1 MFKIGLIVN
10 PIAGIGGPAGL
21 KGSDGED
28 IYQQAKDLG
37 FESKATQRAELVLG
51 ALTNLA
57 DSLEFIT
64 CSGLM
69 GEDCFTRSMVSGQ
82 AGLKYTVVYTPADQS
97 HTLPEDTISAVKR
110 IAEEDVD
117 VLLFVGGD
125 GTARDVCSAVNRTQP
140 VLGIPAGVKMHS
152 GVFAVTPKAAAALIS
167 DMVQGGLVSIA
178 EHEVRDIDESAFRS
192 GIVKSKHY
200 GEMLTPQEGRYLQHV
215 KCGGKE
221 IEELVLDDIAAD
233 IIENMEEDTLYVLG
247 SGGTTKHIKDVLV
260 NDFLCKVDNNTL
272 LGVDLFINN
281 EFVAND
287 VNEHELHDWLLKYPS
302 RLVVTIIGGQGHL
315 FGRGNQQLSSRN
327 IQTIGLENICIVAT
341 KAKIKTLEG
350 RPLVVDTGDDELDKR
365 LAGLRQIITGYDDR
379 IVYPVEYL

>member
-10 PIAGIGGPAGL
+10 PVAGIGGPAGL
-21 KGSDGED
+21 KGSDGDD

-37 FESKATQRAELVLG
+37 FESRATQRAELVLG
-51 ALTNLA
+51 VLNELA

-64 CSGLM
+64 CSGSM
-69 GEDCFTRSMVSGQ
+69 GEDCFTRSTKSGLTS
-82 AGLKYTVVYTPADQS
+82 LKYTVVYTPAEQA
-97 HTLPEDTISAVKR
+97 HTSPEDTIKAVRR

-117 VLLFVGGD
+117 ILLFVGGD
-125 GTARDVCSAVNRTQP
+125 GTARDVCSAVSSKQP
-140 VLGIPAGVKMHS
+140 VLGVPAGVKMHS
-152 GVFAVTPKAAAALIS
+152 GVFAVTPKAAAALVS

-178 EHEVRDIDESAFRS
+178 EHEVRDIDENAFRS

-215 KCGGKE
+215 KCGGME
-221 IEELVLDDIAAD
+221 IEALVLDDIAAD
-233 IIENMEEDTLYVLG
+233 IIEQLEDDTLYVLG
-247 SGGTTKHIKDVLV
+247 SGGTTKHIKDVLL
-260 NDFLCKVDNNTL
+260 NEFQCELNNTTL
-272 LGVDLFINN
+272 LGVDLFLNN
-281 EFVAND
+281 EFVAID
-287 VNEHELHDWLLKYPS
+287 VNEHELHEWLLKYPS

-327 IQTIGLENICIVAT
+327 IQTIGLDNICIVAT
-341 KAKIKTLEG
+341 KSKIKTLEG
-350 RPLVVDTGDDELDKR
+350 RPLVVDTGDDMLDQR